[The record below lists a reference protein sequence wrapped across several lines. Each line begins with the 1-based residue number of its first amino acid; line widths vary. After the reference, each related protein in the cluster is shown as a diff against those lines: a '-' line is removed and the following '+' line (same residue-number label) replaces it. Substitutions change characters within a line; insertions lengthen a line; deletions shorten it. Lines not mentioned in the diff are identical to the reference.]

1 MAKPTTAFVA
11 KAPSV
16 AVFAGA
22 EQAADYDEEIVT
34 KTHGSRPRRSEQRS
48 TESAAPNLVE
58 ENSESAAEPIAESPH
73 EHLPEQLPKT
83 ADDPVG
89 SALFAGALTSAATAA
104 DHPPQARSGLRG
116 WLNQLGLRLPPG
128 PAESAA
134 LEREHELAAAQ
145 TTIRQATW
153 TRAVSVLVAN
163 PKGGTGKTPLSLLL
177 GGTLA
182 AIRGGSVAVIEVADD
197 PGALA
202 YRAEG
207 TPRLGIGD
215 LVRDA
220 DQIRTAGQLAGYTA
234 PQTSFAAVIGSSA
247 RRPRL
252 DADGVAAMVR
262 VIDEYYAIRVMDSGN
277 QPTSSAFQGALAAT
291 DVLVVPVV
299 NAGDSTLEAVR
310 LLDGLRD
317 AGADAAVV
325 AARAIVVRVTD
336 GRPET
341 DAINAEVARI
351 MTAAGAAA
359 ICDLPYDPHI
369 AERGQLTLA
378 SLQPETRTALTRI
391 AATVVGAVT
400 EAASRRDAEVD
411 R

>member
-22 EQAADYDEEIVT
+22 EQVADYDEEVVT
-34 KTHGSRPRRSEQRS
+34 KTRGSRPRRSEQRNTAPTVPHLIDEGS
-48 TESAAPNLVE
+48 GSAPESAA
-58 ENSESAAEPIAESPH
+58 NSRH
-73 EHLPEQLPKT
+73 DQDPERPPE
-83 ADDPVG
+83 ARDDPLG
-89 SALFAGALTSAATAA
+89 SALFAGAMIGAETSAHRTV
-104 DHPPQARSGLRG
+104 HARSGLRG
-116 WLNQLGLRLPPG
+116 WLNQLGFKLPPG
-128 PAESAA
+128 SAESAV

-145 TTIRQATW
+145 ATIRQATW

-182 AIRGGSVAVIEVADD
+182 SIRGGSVAVIEVADD

-220 DQIRTAGQLAGYTA
+220 DHIRTAGQLAGYTA
-234 PQTSFAAVIGSSA
+234 PQTSFAAVIGSTT

-252 DADGVAAMVR
+252 EADGVAAMVR
-262 VIDEYYAIRVMDSGN
+262 VIDEYYSIRVMDSGN

-310 LLDGLRD
+310 MLDGLRD
-317 AGADAAVV
+317 AGGHAADV
-325 AARAIVVRVTD
+325 ATRAIVVRVTD

-341 DAINAEVARI
+341 AAINAEVARI

-369 AERGQLTLA
+369 AERGQLTLG
-378 SLQPETRTALTRI
+378 SLRSETRTALTRI

-400 EAASRRDAEVD
+400 EHATRQDAEVN